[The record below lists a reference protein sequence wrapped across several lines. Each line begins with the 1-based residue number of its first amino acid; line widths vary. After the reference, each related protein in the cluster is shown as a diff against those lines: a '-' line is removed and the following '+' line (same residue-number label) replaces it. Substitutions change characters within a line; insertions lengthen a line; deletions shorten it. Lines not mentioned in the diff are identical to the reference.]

1 MASITFSNLENSGK
15 NKIHGWTYSDIHLD
29 IEESIVKTTPS
40 GQSIRSK
47 DIRMDYDLDAILNSL
62 RNIFSTRPG
71 ERFLV
76 PTFGCNLYRYLFE
89 PISEYTGNKIG
100 NEIVTAIETW
110 EPRVTLKVV
119 NVVGSPENHQYDV
132 TISLVINDI
141 KRLINISGNIN
152 TDTAQLLNN
161 LALQC

>member
-1 MASITFSNLENSGK
+1 MASINFTSLKNVGK
-15 NKIHGWTYSDIHLD
+15 NAVEGWTYKDLHLD
-29 IEESIVKTTPS
+29 MAEVNVKTNQA
-40 GQSIRSK
+40 GQSIKGK
-47 DIRMDYDLDAILNSL
+47 DIKVDYDLDAILNSL
-62 RNIFSTRPG
+62 RNIFSTRKG

-76 PTFGCNLYRYLFE
+76 PEFGCNLYRYLFE

-119 NVVGSPENHQYDV
+119 NVVGNPDIHQYDV

-141 KRLINISGNIN
+141 KRLVNISGNIN

>member
-1 MASITFSNLENSGK
+1 MASINFDNLKNVGK
-15 NKIHGWTYSDIHLD
+15 NPVHGWTYVDLHLD
-29 IEESIVKTTPS
+29 MVETNIKVNQT
-40 GQSIRSK
+40 GASIRGK
-47 DIRMDYDLDAILNSL
+47 DVKVDYDLDAILNSL
-62 RNIFSTRPG
+62 RNIFSTRKG

-76 PTFGCNLYRYLFE
+76 PEFGCNLYRYLFE

-119 NVVGSPENHQYDV
+119 NVVGNPDIHQYDV

-141 KRLINISGNIN
+141 KRLVNISGNIN

>member
-1 MASITFSNLENSGK
+1 MASINFTSLKNVGK
-15 NKIHGWTYSDIHLD
+15 NAVEGWTYKDLHLD
-29 IEESIVKTTPS
+29 MAEVNVKTNQA
-40 GQSIRSK
+40 GQSIKGK
-47 DIRMDYDLDAILNSL
+47 DIKVDYDLDAILNSL
-62 RNIFSTRPG
+62 RNIFSTRKG

-76 PTFGCNLYRYLFE
+76 PEFGCNLYRYLFE